1 LKIAYFDCYSG
12 ISGDMLIGSLM
23 GAGCDFK
30 KWLAQ
35 METLPLE
42 GWSASIRKVRRSGIS
57 GLKFSVKITSPQP
70 QRSLPQIER
79 TIKKSKLPASVKERA
94 ALVFNKLAQA
104 EAAAHGVSV
113 EKVHFHEV
121 GAVDSII
128 DIAGTCLA
136 VEMLKA
142 DKIFFSALNLG
153 SGTVKAAHGVL
164 PVPAPATAEL
174 IKGIP
179 AYQSVFPAELTTPT
193 GAALAATLSDG
204 FGPMPPMEIKSTGS
218 GAGDMDLSGMPN
230 LLRVF
235 IGEKDGGGYEE
246 DSVVL
251 VETNIDDMDPRVYE
265 YIIERLLQAG
275 ALDAWLTPVIMK
287 KSRPA
292 VTLSA
297 LAEPGKKSAIIDIIM
312 EETTTFGVRTTEY
325 SRRKLAREFREVAA
339 PGGKVRVKVGKRDG
353 KILKAVPEYEDVKAA
368 AKKSNLPLRDIIKLA
383 GREDRKSSNGGGRG
397 RKNSKERPVEP
408 GRRQPD

>member
-1 LKIAYFDCYSG
+1 VAQLKIAYFDCYSG

-30 KWLAQ
+30 KWLGQ

-42 GWSASIRKVRRSGIS
+42 GWSASIRKVRRNGIS
-57 GLKFSVKITSPQP
+57 GLKFSVKITPPQP
-70 QRSLPQIER
+70 QRNLPQIEKI
-79 TIKKSKLPASVKERA
+79 IKKSKLPVSVKERA
-94 ALVFNKLAQA
+94 ALVFGKLAQA
-104 EAAAHGVSV
+104 EAKAHGVSM
-113 EKVHFHEV
+113 EAVHFHEV

-136 VEMLKA
+136 VEMLKL

-153 SGTVKAAHGVL
+153 SGTVKTAHGVL

-174 IKGIP
+174 IKGMP
-179 AYQSVFPAELTTPT
+179 AYESDFRAELTTPT
-193 GAALAATLSDG
+193 GAALAATLADG
-204 FGPMPPMEIKSTGS
+204 FGTMPLMGVKSTGS
-218 GAGDMDLSGMPN
+218 GAGDLELSGMPN

-235 IGEKDGGGYEE
+235 IGELSGGGYEE
-246 DSVVL
+246 DNVVL

-265 YIIERLLQAG
+265 YVIERLLQAG
-275 ALDAWLTPVIMK
+275 ALDAWLTPIIMK

-297 LAEPGKKSAIIDIIM
+297 LTGPGKKSAIIDIIM
-312 EETTTFGVRTTEY
+312 EETTTFGVRTVEY

-339 PGGKVRVKVGKRDG
+339 PGGRVRVKVGLRDG

-368 AKKSNLPLRDIIKLA
+368 AEKSNMPLRDIIKLA
-383 GREDRKSSNGGGRG
+383 GREVRESSGGGRG
-397 RKNSKERPVEP
+397 KKSGPAKP
-408 GRRQPD
+408 GRRQTF

>member
-30 KWLAQ
+30 KWLGQ

-42 GWSASIRKVRRSGIS
+42 GWSASVKKVKRG
-57 GLKFSVKITSPQP
+57 GLAGTKFAVKITSHQP
-70 QRSLPQIER
+70 QRNLPQIER
-79 TIKKSKLPASVKERA
+79 IIKKSKLPGGVKERA
-94 ALVFNKLAQA
+94 SLVFNKLAQA
-104 EAAAHGVSV
+104 EANAHGVSV
-113 EKVHFHEV
+113 QDVHFHEV

-136 VEMLKA
+136 VEMLNL

-153 SGTVKAAHGVL
+153 SGAVKTAHGVL

-174 IKGIP
+174 IKGMP
-179 AYQSVFPAELTTPT
+179 AYQSDFPAELTTPT
-193 GAALAATLSDG
+193 GAALAAALSDG
-204 FGPMPPMEIKSTGS
+204 FGPMPLMEVKATGS
-218 GAGDMDLSGMPN
+218 GAGDLELSGMPN

-235 IGEKDGGGYEE
+235 IGEQGGGGYEE
-246 DSVVL
+246 DTVVL

-265 YIIERLLQAG
+265 YVIERLLKAG

-297 LAEPGKKSAIIDIIM
+297 LTEPGGKSAITDIIM
-312 EETTTFGVRTTEY
+312 EETTTFGVRTVEY
-325 SRRKLAREFREVAA
+325 SRRKLAREFREIAA
-339 PGGKVRVKVGKRDG
+339 PGGTVRVKVGQRNG
-353 KILKAVPEYEDVKAA
+353 KTLKAVPEYEDVKAA
-368 AKKSNLPLRDIIKLA
+368 AEKSNMPLRDIIKLA
-383 GREDRKSSNGGGRG
+383 EREVREKSDGGRG
-397 RKNSKERPVEP
+397 AKSKPAKP
-408 GRRQPD
+408 GRRQTF

>member
-1 LKIAYFDCYSG
+1 MVKIAYFDCFSG

-30 KWLAQ
+30 KWLVQ

-42 GWSASIRKVRRSGIS
+42 GWSASIKKVKRG
-57 GLKFSVKITSPQP
+57 GLAGTKFNVKITSPQP
-70 QRSLPQIER
+70 QRNLSQIEKI
-79 TIKKSKLPASVKERA
+79 IKKSKLPGSVKERA
-94 ALVFNKLAQA
+94 ALAFGRLAKA
-104 EAAAHGVSV
+104 EAVAHGVSM
-113 EKVHFHEV
+113 EEVHFHEV

-128 DIAGTCLA
+128 DITGACLA
-136 VEMLKA
+136 VEMLKL

-153 SGTVKAAHGVL
+153 SGTVKTAHGVL

-179 AYQSVFPAELTTPT
+179 AYQSDFPAELTTPT

-204 FGPMPPMEIKSTGS
+204 FGPMPLMEVKAAGS
-218 GAGDMDLSGMPN
+218 GAGDIELAGMPN

-235 IGEKDGGGYEE
+235 MGEQGGGGDYEE
-246 DSVVL
+246 DNVVL

-265 YIIERLLQAG
+265 YVIERLLQAG
-275 ALDAWLTPVIMK
+275 ALDAWLTPIIMK

-297 LAEPGKKSAIIDIIM
+297 LSEPGKKSAIIDIIM
-312 EETTTFGVRTTEY
+312 EETTTFGVRTAEY
-325 SRRKLAREFREVAA
+325 SRSKLARGFKEIET
-339 PGGKVRVKVGKRDG
+339 PGGKVRVKVGQRGG
-353 KILKAVPEYEDVKAA
+353 KILKAVPEYEDVKLAA
-368 AKKSNLPLRDIIKLA
+368 EKSSMPLRDIIKMA
-383 GREDRKSSNGGGRG
+383 EREVRESTDGGRVI
-397 RKNSKERPVEP
+397 KPSKERPAKP
-408 GRRQPD
+408 GRR

>member
-57 GLKFSVKITSPQP
+57 GLKFSVKIISPQP
-70 QRSLPQIER
+70 QRNLPQIER
-79 TIKKSKLPASVKERA
+79 IIKKSKLPGSVKERA
-94 ALVFNKLAQA
+94 ALVFGRLAKA
-104 EAAAHGVSV
+104 EAVAHGVSI
-113 EKVHFHEV
+113 EAVHFHEV

-136 VEMLKA
+136 VEMLKL

-153 SGTVKAAHGVL
+153 SGTAKTAHGVL
-164 PVPAPATAEL
+164 PVPTPATAEL

-193 GAALAATLSDG
+193 GAALAATLADG
-204 FGPMPPMEIKSTGS
+204 FGPMPLMEVKTTGS
-218 GAGDMDLSGMPN
+218 GAGDIELSGTPN

-235 IGEKDGGGYEE
+235 IGEQGGGGYEE

-265 YIIERLLQAG
+265 YVIERLFEAG
-275 ALDAWLTPVIMK
+275 ALDAWLTPIIMK

-297 LAEPGKKSAIIDIIM
+297 LTEPVKKSAIIDIIM
-312 EETTTFGVRTTEY
+312 EETTTFGVRTAEY
-325 SRRKLAREFREVAA
+325 SRSKLARGFKEIAA
-339 PGGKVRVKVGKRDG
+339 PGGRVRVKVGQRDG
-353 KILKAVPEYEDVKAA
+353 KMLKAVPEYEDVKLAA
-368 AKKSNLPLRDIIKLA
+368 QKSSMPLRDIIKLA
-383 GREDRKSSNGGGRG
+383 EREVRESTDGGRG
-397 RKNSKERPVEP
+397 RKSRPAKP
-408 GRRQPD
+408 GRRQPL

>member
-1 LKIAYFDCYSG
+1 MKIAYFDCYSG

-30 KWLAQ
+30 KWREQ

-42 GWSASIRKVRRSGIS
+42 GWSASIKKVKRG
-57 GLKFSVKITSPQP
+57 GLAGTKFSVKVDSPQP
-70 QRSLPQIER
+70 QRNLPQIEKI
-79 TIKKSKLPASVKERA
+79 IKKSKLPASVKERA
-94 ALVFNKLAQA
+94 ALVFGRLAKA
-104 EAAAHGVSV
+104 EAGAHGVKV
-113 EKVHFHEV
+113 EQVHFHEV

-128 DIAGTCLA
+128 DIVGTCLA
-136 VEMLKA
+136 VEMLKL

-153 SGTVKAAHGVL
+153 SGTVKTAHGVL

-179 AYQSVFPAELTTPT
+179 AYQSAVPAELTTPT
-193 GAALAATLSDG
+193 GAALAATLADG
-204 FGPMPPMEIKSTGS
+204 FGPMPLMEVKSAGS
-218 GAGDMDLSGMPN
+218 GAGDLELPGMPN

-235 IGEKDGGGYEE
+235 VGELHGGGYYEE
-246 DSVVL
+246 DNVVL

-265 YIIERLLQAG
+265 YVIERLLQAG

-297 LAEPGKKSAIIDIIM
+297 LSEPGKKSAIIDIIM
-312 EETTTFGVRTTEY
+312 EETTTFGVRTVEY
-325 SRRKLAREFREVAA
+325 SRNKLARGFKEIAA
-339 PGGKVRVKVGKRDG
+339 PGGKVRVKVGLRDG
-353 KILKAVPEYEDVKAA
+353 KILKAVPEYEDVKLAA
-368 AKKSNLPLRDIIKLA
+368 EKSSMPLRDIIKMA
-383 GREDRKSSNGGGRG
+383 EREVRESSDGGRVRKS
-397 RKNSKERPVEP
+397 RPAKP
-408 GRRQPD
+408 GRRQPL